1 MVTAVVNNP
10 GAVAGQEV
18 YQGTG
23 AQFYRANKAA
33 TFAVAKGDIMVK
45 DTGTA
50 PDSFK
55 LATAGAALPGPFWIC
70 TQAAA
75 SADTKVSIAA
85 GGLWYVTG
93 GDTIEPGDEVM
104 LSTTVNG
111 QTVKS
116 TATTTVAIKEAVVGV
131 SLGFADSFGTGLP
144 VASVV
149 GDLYVLDLN
158 AGHRG

>member
-1 MVTAVVNNP
+1 MVTTVVNNP
-10 GAVAGQEV
+10 GAVPGQEV

-23 AQFYRANKAA
+23 AQFYRMNKAA

-55 LATAGAALPGPFWIC
+55 LATAGAAIAGPFYIC

-93 GDTIEPGDEVM
+93 GDTIEPGDDVM

-116 TATTTVAIKEAVVGV
+116 TAITTVALALGKVGV

-158 AGHRG
+158 AGNRG

>member
-10 GAVAGQEV
+10 GAAVGQEV

-23 AQFYRANKAA
+23 AVYMRMNKA
-33 TFAVAKGDIMVK
+33 TGIIFVKGDILIK

-50 PDSFK
+50 PDSLK
-55 LATAGAALPGPFWIC
+55 LATAGAATLGPFYIA
-70 TQAAA
+70 TAAA
-75 SADTKVSIAA
+75 ATGDTKCSVAV

-93 GDTIEPGDEVM
+93 GDTIEPGDDVM
-104 LSTTVNG
+104 VSTTVAG

-116 TATTTVAIKEAVVGV
+116 TTVTTVAHLQGKVGV

-149 GDLYVLDLN
+149 GDLYVLDMN
-158 AGHRG
+158 AGNRG